1 MEMHEIYLV
10 SSVHISLP
18 IPLNEVNREWAKGTD
33 DERSGSGMGCESKRH
48 GEPRDRRHERD
59 TKWRDE
65 WRVARLSSFMF
76 LVSLTL
82 PLLSPRRAH
91 EWSEWG
97 NETNEE
103 RRETEWAKRERNVSE
118 PFRRLSVTARV
129 SFLSSLN
136 TPVHIIDLEA
146 VGMEWGDP
154 TSGVETAGKGY
165 DVMRECR
172 GTWEQE
178 IDSFW
183 LVFPWLGS

>member
-1 MEMHEIYLV
+1 MPGSRALFYRPPFV
-10 SSVHISLP
+10 SWVGHLSFVLRSLP
-18 IPLNEVNREWAKGTD
+18 LRSLRSLRETNGGYEWRTEDGTKTRQRRYEVKGTWRD
-33 DERSGSGMGCESKRH
+33 RTERVTNGGGERCERRAAPFLLTFVTIAAFRSLSSPGSG
-48 GEPRDRRHERD
+48 
-59 TKWRDE
+59 
-65 WRVARLSSFMF
+65 LN
-76 LVSLTL
+76 L
-82 PLLSPRRAH
+82 PPC
-91 EWSEWG
+91 
-97 NETNEE
+97 
-103 RRETEWAKRERNVSE
+103 
-118 PFRRLSVTARV
+118 FRRLSVTARV